1 MTDALTFLSNA
12 FYMISNALLIPVML
26 GLLFGLLVSLLTFGR
41 MLREMLER
49 LAFRME
55 KQEYTTSLENN
66 ASELPPLSAK
76 GQMLAAA
83 LEKLKLKT
91 DDPLSIGKL
100 AADTESYWQAELEKL
115 QTWCRIGPALGLMGT
130 LIPLGPGLVALADGD
145 LKTLSNNLIIA
156 FATTV
161 VGILIGL
168 ISGSVHGIR
177 KRWYRDDSL
186 LLTFAAER
194 FSERNLRRCDAQ
206 SLTTFA
212 SERPAEQGEEKEK
225 KSC

>member
-1 MTDALTFLSNA
+1 MTDALTLLSNA

-26 GLLFGLLVSLLTFGR
+26 GLLFGLLVALLTFGR

-49 LAFRME
+49 LAFHKE
-55 KQEYTTSLENN
+55 KQEYTTLLENN
-66 ASELPPLSAK
+66 ANELPQLSTK
-76 GQMLAAA
+76 GQVLAAT
-83 LEKLKLKT
+83 LEKLKIKA

-168 ISGSVHGIR
+168 IIGGVHGIR
-177 KRWYRDDSL
+177 KRWYRNDSL

-194 FSERNLRRCDAQ
+194 FTEHNLQQRTSQ
-206 SLTTFA
+206 SSTAFA
-212 SERPAEQGEEKEK
+212 SKCSAEQEQEKQ
-225 KSC
+225 